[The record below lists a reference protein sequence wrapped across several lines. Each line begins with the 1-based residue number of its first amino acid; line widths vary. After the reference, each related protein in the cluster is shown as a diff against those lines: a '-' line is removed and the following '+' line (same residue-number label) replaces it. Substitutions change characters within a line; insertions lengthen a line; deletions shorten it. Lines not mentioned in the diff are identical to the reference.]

1 MEVRVKSKSKLQYS
15 AGEKLEFEL
24 LRVDHALANGLRRV
38 LLAEVPTLAI
48 DSVTIH
54 ANTSVFP
61 DEMLAHRLGLTPMFS
76 MKAREMHFVRDC
88 PTNGCGMCEIRGR
101 LRVACPETS
110 HSVKV
115 YASDMIIDDDR
126 VHPIIA
132 EGHDS
137 DKLEKGP
144 WLATLGRSQEF
155 ACDFVI
161 RKGVAKVHSKYMP
174 VATVAMHYASDIRVN
189 NNAFQ
194 SFSNEQCQM
203 WVDRCPRKVFEF
215 DGQRK
220 QVIIAQPQ
228 ECIFC
233 KECLS
238 PEPPFDKLQEPL
250 VLVRRKQYDNSSGM
264 YDFTFVVESTG
275 VLPVVQLVFDA
286 IAALHKKL
294 DKISSSIRDD
304 DANRGD
310 ALPVR
315 RIGGAPTAVAVVN
328 EDVADSNDRAF
339 DMSFAMR

>member
-1 MEVRVKSKSKLQYS
+1 MELRVKHKSKLQYS

-24 LRVDHALANGLRRV
+24 LHVDHALANGLRRV

-76 MKAREMHFVRDC
+76 MKAREMHFARDC
-88 PTNGCGMCEIRGR
+88 PTNGCSGCEIRGR

-115 YASDMIIDDDR
+115 YASDMIIDDGLVYPVMAESHDPDR
-126 VHPIIA
+126 
-132 EGHDS
+132 
-137 DKLEKGP
+137 LEKGS

-155 ACDFVI
+155 SCDFII
-161 RKGVAKVHSKYMP
+161 RKGVAKVHSKFMP

-189 NNAFQ
+189 NNGFT
-194 SFSNEQCQM
+194 SFSNEQCQA
-203 WVDRCPRKVFEF
+203 WVDRCPRNVFEF
-215 DGQRK
+215 DANRK
-220 QVIIAQPQ
+220 QVMVMRPQ

-250 VLVRRKQYDNSSGM
+250 VLVRRKQYDTSSGM

-275 VLPVVQLVFDA
+275 VLPVVQLMFDA
-286 IAALHKKL
+286 IATLHKKL

-328 EDVADSNDRAF
+328 EDVAESKDRQF
-339 DMSFAMR
+339 DLSFAMH